1 MFEKL
6 CKLIA
11 DQFGVEPDSVKAD
24 TAFVD
29 DLGAD
34 SVDLVDLSM
43 ALEEEFGMEEMG
55 GRGDRGH
62 RHRGRLVQV
71 YAGSSGSHETGKD
84 REKVPLR
91 RGFFCDWDR
100 EDAMDRLEKSWA
112 TTFRTGGCW
121 STP

>member
-11 DQFGVEPDSVKAD
+11 DQFGVEPDSVTAD

-43 ALEEEFGMEEMG
+43 ALEEEFGMEEMEADEIESISTV
-55 GRGDRGH
+55 GDLYKYMQDH
-62 RHRGRLVQV
+62 L
-71 YAGSSGSHETGKD
+71 D
-84 REKVPLR
+84 L
-91 RGFFCDWDR
+91 
-100 EDAMDRLEKSWA
+100 
-112 TTFRTGGCW
+112 
-121 STP
+121 

>member
-11 DQFGVEPDSVKAD
+11 DQFGVEPDAVTAD

-43 ALEEEFGMEEMG
+43 ALEEEFGMEEMDSEDIESIVTV
-55 GRGDRGH
+55 GDLYKYMQEH
-62 RHRGRLVQV
+62 L
-71 YAGSSGSHETGKD
+71 D
-84 REKVPLR
+84 I
-91 RGFFCDWDR
+91 
-100 EDAMDRLEKSWA
+100 
-112 TTFRTGGCW
+112 
-121 STP
+121 